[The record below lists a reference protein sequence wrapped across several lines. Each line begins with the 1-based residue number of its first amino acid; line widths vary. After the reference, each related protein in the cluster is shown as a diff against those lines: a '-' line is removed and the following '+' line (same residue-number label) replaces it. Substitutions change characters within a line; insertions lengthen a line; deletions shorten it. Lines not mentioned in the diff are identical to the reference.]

1 MSGKSSDGNDHH
13 FHLFVRP
20 KDAKA
25 ESWEG
30 TRSGLDAATDVF
42 NADEVSLDSD
52 KGFRGL
58 IYRIDRRYRPAT
70 SPASAP
76 DLRSIRD
83 IL

>member
-1 MSGKSSDGNDHH
+1 MLGKSSDGNDHM

-42 NADEVSLDSD
+42 NADEVSLDLD
-52 KGFRGL
+52 NGFWRL
-58 IYRIDRRYRPAT
+58 I
-70 SPASAP
+70 
-76 DLRSIRD
+76 
-83 IL
+83 